1 MTPAPRSVVLVAL
14 DGVQL
19 LDIAGPLDVFDAA
32 NRVCAAQGRPAA
44 YVLQVVGPEARLVS
58 GAGLGLAVTDFLRF
72 RSAVDTILVAGAL
85 DFAKRR
91 FESGHLRW
99 IGKRTDT
106 ARRVGSICTGAFVL
120 ARLGLLDKKRATT
133 HWLMV
138 EELARQVPSAIVERD
153 MLYVRDGNVYTSAG
167 VTAGLDLALALIE
180 DDLGHE
186 IATMVARALV
196 VFMHRPGGQ
205 SQFSVA
211 LQHQAT
217 GDDRIRRIQAIIVE
231 RPGDDHSVENLAGR
245 AAMSRRTFSR
255 VFRQEVG
262 IPPGE
267 FVRRARIEAA
277 QRHLERSHETL
288 DQIAGRCG
296 FGTTESMRRAFVSVL
311 GVAPGAYRSR
321 FGPVR

>member
-1 MTPAPRSVVLVAL
+1 MTPVPRSVVLVAF

-32 NRVCAAQGRPAA
+32 NRVCAVRGRPAA
-44 YVLQVVGPEARLVS
+44 YAPQVVGPEARLVS
-58 GAGLGLAVTDFLRF
+58 GGGLGLEVTDFRQC
-72 RSAVDTILVAGAL
+72 RTAVDTLLVTGAL
-85 DFAKRR
+85 DFPQRR
-91 FESGHLRW
+91 FETPHLRW
-99 IGKRTDT
+99 IERRARH
-106 ARRVGSICTGAFVL
+106 ARRLGSICTGAFVL
-120 ARLGLLDKKRATT
+120 ARLGLLEQRRATT

-167 VTAGLDLALALIE
+167 VTAGLDLALALVE
-180 DDLGHE
+180 EDLGHE
-186 IATMVARALV
+186 IARIVARALV
-196 VFMHRPGGQ
+196 VFVHRPGGQ

-217 GDDRIRRIQAIIVE
+217 SDDRIRRIQAIIVE
-231 RPGDDHSVENLAGR
+231 NPGGDHSVENLAAR

-255 VFRQEVG
+255 VFRREAG

-277 QRHLERSHETL
+277 QRHLERSHESV
-288 DQIAGRCG
+288 DQIAGKCG

-311 GVAPGAYRSR
+311 GVAPGAYRAR
-321 FGPVR
+321 FGPVG